1 MKKGAAIV
9 VLIVTGILLTGC
21 SNVSNNSCNNKNS
34 YDMIEGKDYGQN
46 LNPLDSLRKK
56 FI

>member
-1 MKKGAAIV
+1 MKKGAAI
-9 VLIVTGILLTGC
+9 ILLIITGVLLSGC
-21 SNVSNNSCNNKNS
+21 SNVSDNSCNNENNF
-34 YDMIEGKDYGQN
+34 DMIEGKDYGQN